1 MLRRLVAALALV
13 VAGAA
18 TGLALHLATA
28 QGDTMF
34 AGKRPTYLGVKD
46 GRLPRP
52 RSTPNCVS
60 SQADPADKVHYIEP
74 IRFEGPAPE
83 AVAMAQAGGTIPIRP
98 GTYDEALVIDK
109 DITIRGDGLRDEVV
123 VQLSVEM
130 PPLISDVQP
139 DLTAA
144 FLIDDADAILGVKR
158 RGEEQGT
165 HSTLN
170 IIVRRL
176 QQQRR
181 LAGIHRRVAEIEIG
195 HRSHLPQRRAAGE
208 HRVSR
213 CTTRR

>member
-74 IRFEGPAPE
+74 MRFEGTAPE
-83 AVAMAQAGGTIPIRP
+83 ALAMARKAVESMPRAAVIRHE
-98 GTYDEALVIDK
+98 GNYLYAEFRSRVMGFVDDVEFTYDEKAQALHVRSASRLGRRDFGVNRKRVEALRARIASR
-109 DITIRGDGLRDEVV
+109 IGD
-123 VQLSVEM
+123 Q
-130 PPLISDVQP
+130 
-139 DLTAA
+139 A
-144 FLIDDADAILGVKR
+144 R
-158 RGEEQGT
+158 R
-165 HSTLN
+165 
-170 IIVRRL
+170 
-176 QQQRR
+176 
-181 LAGIHRRVAEIEIG
+181 
-195 HRSHLPQRRAAGE
+195 
-208 HRVSR
+208 
-213 CTTRR
+213 